1 MTTAVAASRS
11 TRSGHNLPSE
21 VAGFVGRER
30 EVAELKRLLPQTR
43 LLTLTGC
50 GGCGKT
56 RLALRVAA
64 DLVPSFPDGV
74 WLVECAPLA
83 DSALV
88 PRAVAAVLGGA
99 QSGGAEGFDLT
110 EREREVATL
119 IAQGL
124 TNRQIGTALFITE
137 GTARLHVK
145 HILSKLGFT
154 SRAQIAGW
162 AVAQGLAE
170 APEAP

>member
-1 MTTAVAASRS
+1 MAEVLPEDAA
-11 TRSGHNLPSE
+11 
-21 VAGFVGRER
+21 
-30 EVAELKRLLPQTR
+30 
-43 LLTLTGC
+43 
-50 GGCGKT
+50 
-56 RLALRVAA
+56 
-64 DLVPSFPDGV
+64 
-74 WLVECAPLA
+74 
-83 DSALV
+83 
-88 PRAVAAVLGGA
+88 GA